1 MVFTGI
7 VEGTG
12 TVSNVTK
19 SENLTKI
26 SVKMPSKFSDDIKMG
41 ASVCIDGVCLTVSSI
56 NTDELGFDII
66 METLNVTTFSNVNKG
81 DIVNIERSMKLGDEI
96 GGHLLSGHVSTTA
109 TISKLETPENNHIV
123 TFSTDLETIKYIFP
137 KGYIALNG
145 VSLTVGEVDKINQT
159 FNVYLIPETL
169 RLTNLGEKGVG
180 DKINLEIETQTR
192 NMVDTISEIN
202 KESIHG

>member
-1 MVFTGI
+1 M
-7 VEGTG
+7 
-12 TVSNVTK
+12 
-19 SENLTKI
+19 TKI
-26 SVKMPSKFSDDIKMG
+26 SVKTPSKFSDDIKIG
-41 ASVCIDGVCLTVSSI
+41 ASVCIDGVCLTVTSI
-56 NTDELGFDII
+56 NGDELDFDII
-66 METLNVTTFSNVNKG
+66 METLNVTNFSNVKTG
-81 DIVNIERSMKLGDEI
+81 DAVNVERSMKLGDEI

-145 VSLTVGEVDKINQT
+145 VSLTVGEVDKSNQT

-169 RLTNLGEKGVG
+169 RLTNLGEKVVG

-192 NMVDTISEIN
+192 NMVDTISEMN

>member
-12 TVSNVTK
+12 AVSNVII

-26 SVKMPSKFSDDIKMG
+26 SVNMPPKFSEGIKIG
-41 ASVCIDGVCLTVSSI
+41 ASVCVDGVCLTVSSI
-56 NTDELGFDII
+56 NRDELSFDII
-66 METLNVTTFSNVNKG
+66 METLNVTTFSNVKIG
-81 DIVNIERSMKLGDEI
+81 DVVNVERSMKLGDEI
-96 GGHLLSGHVSTTA
+96 GGHLLSGHVSKAA

-145 VSLTVGEVDKINQT
+145 VSLTVSEVDKANQT

-169 RLTNLGEKGVG
+169 RLTNLGEKEVG

-192 NMVDTISEIN
+192 NTVDTISEMN
-202 KESIHG
+202 KRPIHG

>member
-12 TVSNVTK
+12 TVSNVTT

-26 SVKMPSKFSDDIKMG
+26 SVNMPSKFSEGIKIG
-41 ASVCIDGVCLTVSSI
+41 ASVCVDGVCLTVSSI
-56 NTDELGFDII
+56 NIDELSFDII
-66 METLNVTTFSNVNKG
+66 IETLNVTTFSNVKTG
-81 DIVNIERSMKLGDEI
+81 DIVNVERSMKLRDEI
-96 GGHLLSGHVSTTA
+96 GGHILSGHVSTTS
-109 TISKLETPENNHIV
+109 TISKLENPENNHIV

-145 VSLTVGEVDKINQT
+145 VSLTVGEVEKSNQT

-169 RLTNLGEKGVG
+169 RLTNLGEKIVG

-192 NMVDTISEIN
+192 NMVDTISEM
-202 KESIHG
+202 KQESIHG

>member
-12 TVSNVTK
+12 LVTK
-19 SENLTKI
+19 VDSSKNLTKI
-26 SVKMPSKFSDDIKMG
+26 VIQMPVDFSNGIKIG
-41 ASVCIDGVCLTVSSI
+41 ASVCVDGVCLTVSSI
-56 NTDELGFDII
+56 NENELSFDVII
-66 METLNVTTFSNVNKG
+66 ETLNVTTFNEIKVNDVVNV
-81 DIVNIERSMKLGDEI
+81 ERSMKLGDEI
-96 GGHLLSGHVSTTA
+96 GGHMLSGHVSTTA
-109 TISKLETPENNHIV
+109 SISEIDNPENNHIIS
-123 TFSTDLETIKYIFP
+123 FSTDSETIRYIFP

-145 VSLTVGEVDKINQT
+145 VSLTVGDVDKSNKT

-169 RLTNLGEKGVG
+169 RLTNLGSKIAG

>member
-109 TISKLETPENNHIV
+109 TISKLENPENNHIV

-145 VSLTVGEVDKINQT
+145 VSLTVGEVDKSNQT

-169 RLTNLGEKGVG
+169 RLTNLGEKVVG

-192 NMVDTISEIN
+192 NMVDTLSEIN

>member
-81 DIVNIERSMKLGDEI
+81 EIVNIERSMKLGDEI

-145 VSLTVGEVDKINQT
+145 VSLTVGEADKINQT

>member
-12 TVSNVTK
+12 LVTK
-19 SENLTKI
+19 IDSSKNLTKI
-26 SVKMPSKFSDDIKMG
+26 VIQMPVDFSNGIKIG
-41 ASVCIDGVCLTVSSI
+41 ASVCVDGVCLTVSSI
-56 NTDELGFDII
+56 NENELNFDVII
-66 METLNVTTFSNVNKG
+66 ETLNVTTFNEIKVNDLVNV
-81 DIVNIERSMKLGDEI
+81 ERSMKLGDEI
-96 GGHLLSGHVSTTA
+96 GGHMLSGHVSTTA
-109 TISKLETPENNHIV
+109 SISEIDNPENNHIIS
-123 TFSTDLETIKYIFP
+123 FSTDSETIRYIFP

-145 VSLTVGEVDKINQT
+145 VSLTVGDVNKSNKT

-169 RLTNLGEKGVG
+169 RLTNLGSKTVG

>member
-12 TVSNVTK
+12 LVTK
-19 SENLTKI
+19 IDSSKNLTKI
-26 SVKMPSKFSDDIKMG
+26 AIQMPVDFSNGIKIG
-41 ASVCIDGVCLTVSSI
+41 ASVCVDGVCLTVSSI
-56 NTDELGFDII
+56 NENELNFDVII
-66 METLNVTTFSNVNKG
+66 ETLNVTTFNEIKVNDVVNV
-81 DIVNIERSMKLGDEI
+81 ERSMKLGDEI
-96 GGHLLSGHVSTTA
+96 GGHMLSGHVSTTA
-109 TISKLETPENNHIV
+109 SISEIDNPENNHIIS
-123 TFSTDLETIKYIFP
+123 FLTDSETIRYIFP

-145 VSLTVGEVDKINQT
+145 VSLTVGDVDKSNKT

-169 RLTNLGEKGVG
+169 RLTNLGSKITG

>member
-12 TVSNVTK
+12 LVTK
-19 SENLTKI
+19 VDSSKNLTKI
-26 SVKMPSKFSDDIKMG
+26 SIQMPLDFSNGIKIG
-41 ASVCIDGVCLTVSSI
+41 ASVCVDGVCLTVSSI
-56 NTDELGFDII
+56 NDNELSFDVII
-66 METLNVTTFSNVNKG
+66 ETLNVTTFNEIKVNDVVNV
-81 DIVNIERSMKLGDEI
+81 ERSMKLGDEI
-96 GGHLLSGHVSTTA
+96 GGHMLSGHVSTTVS
-109 TISKLETPENNHIV
+109 ISEIDNPENNHIIS
-123 TFSTDLETIKYIFP
+123 FSTDSETIRYIFP

-145 VSLTVGEVDKINQT
+145 VSLTVGDVDKSNKT

-169 RLTNLGEKGVG
+169 RLTNLGSKTVG

>member
-12 TVSNVTK
+12 LVTK
-19 SENLTKI
+19 VDSSKNLTKI
-26 SVKMPSKFSDDIKMG
+26 SIQMPLDFSNGIKIG
-41 ASVCIDGVCLTVSSI
+41 ASVCVDGVCLTVSSI
-56 NTDELGFDII
+56 NGNELSFDVII
-66 METLNVTTFSNVNKG
+66 ETLNVTTFNEIKVNDVVNV
-81 DIVNIERSMKLGDEI
+81 ERSMKLGDEI
-96 GGHLLSGHVSTTA
+96 GGHMLSGHVSTTA
-109 TISKLETPENNHIV
+109 SISEIDNPENNHIIS
-123 TFSTDLETIKYIFP
+123 FSTDSETIRYIFP

-145 VSLTVGEVDKINQT
+145 VSLTVGDVDKSNKT
-159 FNVYLIPETL
+159 FNVFLIPETL
-169 RLTNLGEKGVG
+169 RLTNLGSKTVG

>member
-169 RLTNLGEKGVG
+169 RLTNLGEKEVG

>member
-12 TVSNVTK
+12 VVSSVTE

-26 SVKMPSKFSDDIKMG
+26 SVKMPSKFSDDIKVG
-41 ASVCIDGVCLTVSSI
+41 ASVCIDGVCLTVCSI
-56 NTDELGFDII
+56 NGDELDFDII
-66 METLNVTTFSNVNKG
+66 METLNVTTFSNVKTG
-81 DIVNIERSMKLGDEI
+81 DAVNVERSMKLGDEI

-109 TISKLETPENNHIV
+109 TISTLETPQNNHIV

-145 VSLTVGEVDKINQT
+145 VSLTVGEVDKSNQT

-169 RLTNLGEKGVG
+169 RLTNLGEKEVG

-192 NMVDTISEIN
+192 NMVDTLSEMN

>member
-12 TVSNVTK
+12 LVSSVTE

-26 SVKMPSKFSDDIKMG
+26 SVKMPSKFSDDIKIG

-56 NTDELGFDII
+56 NGDELDFDII
-66 METLNVTTFSNVNKG
+66 METLSVTTFSNVKTG
-81 DIVNIERSMKLGDEI
+81 DAVNVERSMKLGDEI

-145 VSLTVGEVDKINQT
+145 VSLTVGEVDKSNQT

-169 RLTNLGEKGVG
+169 RLTNLGEKVVG

-192 NMVDTISEIN
+192 NMVDTISEMN

>member
-12 TVSNVTK
+12 TISNVV
-19 SENLTKI
+19 ELDNLTQI
-26 SVKMPSKFSDDIKMG
+26 SIDMPSKFSNEIKIG
-41 ASVCIDGVCLTVSSI
+41 ASVCVDGVCLTVCSI
-56 NTDELGFDII
+56 DNDNLSFDVI
-66 METLNVTTFSNVNKG
+66 METLNVTTFSNVKIG
-81 DIVNIERSMKLGDEI
+81 DIVNVERSMKLGDEL

-109 TISKLETPENNHIV
+109 TISKLENPENNHII
-123 TFSTDLETIKYIFP
+123 TFQTDLDTIKYIFP

-145 VSLTVGEVDKINQT
+145 VSLTIGEVDKSNQT

-169 RLTNLGEKGVG
+169 RLTNLGNKVVG
-180 DKINLEIETQTR
+180 NRINLEIETQTR
-192 NMVDTISEIN
+192 NMVDTLSEIN

>member
-12 TVSNVTK
+12 TISNVV
-19 SENLTKI
+19 ELDNLTQI
-26 SVKMPSKFSDDIKMG
+26 SIDMPSKFSNEIKIG
-41 ASVCIDGVCLTVSSI
+41 ASVCVDGVCLTVCSI
-56 NTDELGFDII
+56 NNDNLSFDVI
-66 METLNVTTFSNVNKG
+66 METLNVTTFSNVKIG
-81 DIVNIERSMKLGDEI
+81 DIVNVERSMKLGDEL

-109 TISKLETPENNHIV
+109 TISKLENPENNHII
-123 TFSTDLETIKYIFP
+123 TFQTDLETIKYIFP

-145 VSLTVGEVDKINQT
+145 VSLTIGEVDKSNQT

-169 RLTNLGEKGVG
+169 RLTNLGNKVVG
-180 DKINLEIETQTR
+180 NRINLEIETQTR
-192 NMVDTISEIN
+192 NMVDTLSEIN

>member
-12 TVSNVTK
+12 VVTK
-19 SENLTKI
+19 VSSTDNFTRICIKSPSNFADGIKI
-26 SVKMPSKFSDDIKMG
+26 G
-41 ASVCIDGVCLTVSSI
+41 ASVCVDGVCLTVSSMDGA
-56 NTDELGFDII
+56 NLSFDII
-66 METLNVTTFSNVNKG
+66 METLNVTTFDVVKEN
-81 DIVNIERSMKLGDEI
+81 DIVNLERSMKLGDEI

-109 TISKLETPENNHIV
+109 IISKVENPDNNHII

-145 VSLTVGEVDKINQT
+145 VSLTVGDVDRQNRN

-169 RLTNLGEKGVG
+169 RLTNLGNKIIE
-180 DKINLEIETQTR
+180 DRINLEIETQTR

>member
-12 TVSNVTK
+12 LVTK
-19 SENLTKI
+19 VDSSKNLTKI
-26 SVKMPSKFSDDIKMG
+26 SIQMPLDFSNGIKIG
-41 ASVCIDGVCLTVSSI
+41 ASVCVDGVCLTVSSI
-56 NTDELGFDII
+56 NENELSFDII
-66 METLNVTTFSNVNKG
+66 IETLKVTTFNEIKVNDVVNV
-81 DIVNIERSMKLGDEI
+81 ERSMKLGDEI
-96 GGHLLSGHVSTTA
+96 GGHMLSGHVSTTA
-109 TISKLETPENNHIV
+109 SISEIDNPENNHIIS
-123 TFSTDLETIKYIFP
+123 FSTDSETIRYIFP

-145 VSLTVGEVDKINQT
+145 VSLTVGDVDKSNKT

-169 RLTNLGEKGVG
+169 RLTNLGSKIAG

>member
-12 TVSNVTK
+12 IVSNVIE

-26 SVKMPSKFSDDIKMG
+26 SVKMPSTFSDDIKIG
-41 ASVCIDGVCLTVSSI
+41 ASVCIDGVCLTVCSI
-56 NTDELGFDII
+56 NRDELVFDII
-66 METLNVTTFSNVNKG
+66 METLNVTTFSNVKTG
-81 DIVNIERSMKLGDEI
+81 DVVNVERSMKLGDEI

-123 TFSTDLETIKYIFP
+123 TFSIDLETVKYIFT

-145 VSLTVGEVDKINQT
+145 VSLTVGEVDKSNQT

-169 RLTNLGEKGVG
+169 RLTNLGEKIVG

-192 NMVDTISEIN
+192 NMVDTISERN